1 MNVAEN
7 KPTFAELIQ
16 SEVPVLVDFYADW
29 CGPCVAMA
37 PVLKELA
44 AEVGDTAKI
53 VKINVDKNP
62 QLAGQYGIQGI
73 PAFIL
78 FKNGEI
84 LWRQAGMMP
93 KGHLKQV
100 ISQFVAEGVN

>member
-1 MNVAEN
+1 MKVVEN
-7 KPTFAELIQ
+7 KPKFSELIQ
-16 SEVPVLVDFYADW
+16 SNVPVLVDFYADW

-44 AEVGDTAKI
+44 SEVGDTAKI
-53 VKINVDKNP
+53 VKINVDNNQ
-62 QLAGQYGIQGI
+62 QLASQYGIRGI

-84 LWRQAGMMP
+84 IWRQTGMIP
-93 KGHLKQV
+93 KAQLKEA
-100 ISQFVAEGVN
+100 ISKFA